1 MSCAHR
7 EVEDE
12 KISFSS
18 LFFTNQNQSYF
29 MILIIVNILF
39 FSNPESFILSEYHNA
54 PQLSAWC
61 LHFMCTNYNA
71 LCRSQGHREMR
82 NVLDKKTL
90 DYLEENRW
98 PPVWYLKEQ
107 DYYERTVRNLATEQH
122 KKREE
127 KKRRRMCSGCF
138 WLVSYFPIMSFDW
151 SVLPSS
157 VLTGYFQ
164 SLQWFDW

>member
-12 KISFSS
+12 KMS
-18 LFFTNQNQSYF
+18 LCIHFLHFFYKPKSKLFHDNHNSKLF
-29 MILIIVNILF
+29 F

-138 WLVSYFPIMSFDW
+138 
-151 SVLPSS
+151 
-157 VLTGYFQ
+157 
-164 SLQWFDW
+164 